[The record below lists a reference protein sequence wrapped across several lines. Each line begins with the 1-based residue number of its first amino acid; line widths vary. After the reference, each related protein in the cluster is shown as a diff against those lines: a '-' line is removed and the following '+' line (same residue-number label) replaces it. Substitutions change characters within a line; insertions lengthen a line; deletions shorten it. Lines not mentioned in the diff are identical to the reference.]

1 MNKFMI
7 SNKQNIYICMRDY
20 RYVTCDGVGSI
31 YVVLSSK
38 NLALSI
44 FLMTGVDWCRVNTDT
59 LCHYIRT

>member
-1 MNKFMI
+1 MNKFII

-44 FLMTGVDWCRVNTDT
+44 FLMTDT
-59 LCHYIRT
+59 RLV